1 MSEKRWTEEQTVQFV
16 ERYKQLETLWNVKS
30 GLYKNKHAR
39 ESALKELVKFMNI
52 DGFGIEEAKNK
63 IRSLRATYI
72 GERNKIDRSV
82 SNGAEEDLLYDSQK
96 KGDAGVLTGSQQT
109 ELMVMC
115 SPPPISKI
123 EPPDSPIS
131 APSHCEEKNTYTY
144 VKPIKRPRPQ
154 PQEPTG
160 KELKNVSENIHRKG
174 GNPFDDECD
183 IFGEYVSVQLKQL
196 ALEERI
202 VVQREITDL
211 LTNARLSQIRT
222 SHSPYSDS

>member
-1 MSEKRWTEEQTVQFV
+1 MRVFTFTFFLNFIFIFYPIYVFT
-16 ERYKQLETLWNVKS
+16 Y
-30 GLYKNKHAR
+30 
-39 ESALKELVKFMNI
+39 
-52 DGFGIEEAKNK
+52 D
-63 IRSLRATYI
+63 SLP
-72 GERNKIDRSV
+72 S
-82 SNGAEEDLLYDSQK
+82 SFQDLLYDSQK

>member
-82 SNGAEEDLLYDSQK
+82 SNGAEEVYKPNMKWFYILEPIMGLSVKRKSFSTVGEVNLFLKKCIWYYVFRIPLLFLFYI
-96 KGDAGVLTGSQQT
+96 
-109 ELMVMC
+109 ELWIVERF
-115 SPPPISKI
+115 ISI
-123 EPPDSPIS
+123 MSVTNEG
-131 APSHCEEKNTYTY
+131 TYSCFSF
-144 VKPIKRPRPQ
+144 
-154 PQEPTG
+154 G
-160 KELKNVSENIHRKG
+160 K
-174 GNPFDDECD
+174 
-183 IFGEYVSVQLKQL
+183 
-196 ALEERI
+196 
-202 VVQREITDL
+202 
-211 LTNARLSQIRT
+211 
-222 SHSPYSDS
+222 